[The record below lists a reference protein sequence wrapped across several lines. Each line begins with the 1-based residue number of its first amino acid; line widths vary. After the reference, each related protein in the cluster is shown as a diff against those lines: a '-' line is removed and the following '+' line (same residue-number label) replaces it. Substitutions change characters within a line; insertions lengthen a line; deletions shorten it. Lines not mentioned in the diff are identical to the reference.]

1 MSIGTETETAA
12 VVGSGG
18 RPGRKVAR
26 PILLALLAILAI
38 GVALNVTGL
47 IPIPVGPLGD
57 HQPALADSAR
67 STLDYVPS
75 RTAVYLSALVENTG
89 PIAATIVRVTP
100 VGVSVPGSVTVLG
113 SLPFNSNDRSQ
124 SAPTGLPR
132 VLLGVQQDPGHGW
145 TSPDPVTGVSV
156 DPKGSAQYEG
166 RAFLVRIAAD
176 PTQVT
181 TVLRFDVEYTVG
193 PFHFLTTAWGP
204 VGTTVV
210 MCPRDL
216 PDGTADGCAAQ

>member
-1 MSIGTETETAA
+1 MSIGTETETPAA
-12 VVGSGG
+12 PDMGASSA
-18 RPGRKVAR
+18 RTLTR
-26 PILLALLAILAI
+26 PILLAVLVILAI

-57 HQPALADSAR
+57 HQPAIADSSR

-89 PIAATIVRVTP
+89 PISATVIRVTP

-132 VLLGVQQDPGHGW
+132 VLLGVQPDAGPGW
-145 TSPDPVTGVSV
+145 TSPDPVAGVSV
-156 DPKGSAQYEG
+156 DPKGSAQYQG
-166 RAFLVRIAAD
+166 RAFLVEITAD
-176 PTQVT
+176 PTEVT

-193 PFHFLTTAWGP
+193 PFHFMTTAWGP

-210 MCPRDL
+210 MCPRAL
-216 PDGTADGCAAQ
+216 PNGTADGCAAE